1 MIHPYLRVL
10 SDLHVDVNPPHL
22 VRLAPLPTDGESILV
37 LAGDYGSPKKLA
49 EWLKMTCGAFLHTV
63 VILGNHDYW
72 GMSVERAPE
81 KWRESL
87 ASHLPESIFCRLT
100 LLERKTVDVSGIR
113 FIGTTLWSDFDEGD
127 PWALRAAQEMMRDHQ
142 RIRARGGT
150 KRFLPQDALLWHRDS
165 LRWLEGA
172 LAEPWDGPK
181 VVLTHHAPLWESI
194 HPHFRSD
201 DLAGA
206 YASRLDETIRTA
218 AQSGVCLWVHGHTH
232 HAVDYVQDEV
242 RILSNPF
249 GYPSEGTGVK
259 LDDVIA
265 L

>member
-22 VRLAPLPTDGESILV
+22 VRLAPLTTDAESILV

-49 EWLKMTCGAFLHTV
+49 DWLKLAAGSFLHTV

-87 ASHLPESIFCRLT
+87 ANHLPESIFSRVT
-100 LLERKTVDVSGIR
+100 LLERDTVDVAGIR

-127 PWALRAAQEMMRDHQ
+127 PWALRAAQETMQDHK
-142 RIRARGGT
+142 RIRARCGT
-150 KRFLPQDALLWHRDS
+150 KRFLPQDALRWHRDTR
-165 LRWLEGA
+165 RWLEGA
-172 LAEPWDGPK
+172 MAEPWGGPK
-181 VVLTHHAPLWESI
+181 VVLTHHAPSWASL
-194 HPHFRSD
+194 HPHFRAD

-232 HAVDYVQDEV
+232 HAVDYVQDGV